1 MLDYYP
7 LPKSYNRYAVWP
19 DVGIKSSPNF
29 YQCSPISSFT
39 SKLMIFRVFQKA
51 PKRTFSDTIVS
62 NFDANNLQ
70 KMAQS
75 GHTASMQRLRSGV
88 EIQLQ

>member
-1 MLDYYP
+1 
-7 LPKSYNRYAVWP
+7 
-19 DVGIKSSPNF
+19 
-29 YQCSPISSFT
+29 
-39 SKLMIFRVFQKA
+39 MIFRVFQKA

-62 NFDANNLQ
+62 NFDTNNLQ

-75 GHTASMQRLRSGV
+75 GDTASMQRLRSGV